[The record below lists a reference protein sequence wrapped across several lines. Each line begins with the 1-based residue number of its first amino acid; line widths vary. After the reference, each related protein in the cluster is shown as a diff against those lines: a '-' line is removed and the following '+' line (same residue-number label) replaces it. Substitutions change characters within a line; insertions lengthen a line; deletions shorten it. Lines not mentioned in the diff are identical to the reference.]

1 MCVGGMGGR
10 VENRHSVGRSDGG
23 ERCGG
28 GFCDVGLSSV
38 GLKHEL
44 SIELFWPLVGSFQP
58 FSHSVTCKLSVF
70 FPPSDFK
77 ASRSLCEMRAFTN
90 TRLPMQ
96 VAT

>member
-1 MCVGGMGGR
+1 MYVGGMGGR

-58 FSHSVTCKLSVF
+58 FSHSVTCKRSVF
-70 FPPSDFK
+70 FPPI
-77 ASRSLCEMRAFTN
+77 
-90 TRLPMQ
+90 
-96 VAT
+96 